1 MKLSTLSKGLL
12 FGASLVLAASA
23 FAGEKAALR
32 IYENVNINGKTI
44 SPGKYQAEWTGP
56 GSDVQLSLRQGKQT
70 IATLPAHL
78 AASPNAYPTT
88 GYATRKEDDGSKTLT
103 GVFFGG
109 KKYTLELGQESAAAT
124 APAKSAGNK

>member
-12 FGASLVLAASA
+12 FGASLVLATSA

-44 SPGKYQAEWTGP
+44 APGNYQAEWTGS
-56 GSDVQLSLRQGKQT
+56 GSDVQLSLRQGKET
-70 IATLPAHL
+70 VATLPAHL
-78 AASPNAYPTT
+78 ATSRNAYPTS
-88 GYATRKEDDGSKTLT
+88 GYSTRKEEDGSKTLT
-103 GVFFGG
+103 TVFFGG
-109 KKYTLELGQESAAAT
+109 KKYTLELAQESAAAT